1 MQESIVKRM
10 KQLKDQ
16 CLAIEKLEEFQHKK
30 RTSELLSNSESI
42 IALFQTW
49 PTSRFGTETNSL

>member
-1 MQESIVKRM
+1 M

-30 RTSELLSNSESI
+30 GGHSNSEQF
-42 IALFQTW
+42 APLMFQTW
-49 PTSRFGTETNSL
+49 PTSRFGIDKNK